1 MKKNKKSY
9 LFGALAIILAIIW
22 LYPKAAGQFYLFRGE
37 RSIDLVIENVYGA
50 DKNAIACTL
59 PPVED
64 PDDRAP
70 LRTAIADL
78 TKSVDQNPA
87 LDHAYILLGR
97 AYCYLGEIDNAV
109 VMYQQY
115 VSQRPNN
122 PLGHLELGFSLE
134 RLPDQE
140 QAVAHW
146 KKAGL
151 TAEDFERRAQRARQL
166 NKIDDALDWYRRSS
180 WIDPERAEP
189 WIGIG
194 KLLEE
199 IQDYDGALEAYKVAY
214 AVNPEASVLSLAN
227 RYYQQ
232 GQYDEAA
239 GLLQTALDRYLG
251 SNDRLQWW
259 LLLGDIRRAA
269 GDWDSA
275 VELYTDALTEFPNDI
290 DLHISMGW
298 SYYEVDRN
306 TELALEHFER
316 AIELNPDSN
325 KGYYAIA
332 TLLNREERFN
342 EAEKWYA
349 ETVAREPVT
358 TWQILMQGNNLRSAG
373 KILQA
378 IEVYQTIIETKPRY
392 DWAHFEIALAN
403 YYLGEYESA
412 SEAIVTAIS
421 YSASPSQHY
430 YNRAGRIFEQLGDF
444 ETAIAYYQKALELN
458 PNLSS
463 ARDGLNRIADGEH
476 Q

>member
-151 TAEDFERRAQRARQL
+151 TAEDFLDKSLASFKKREYHEAMLWNKRASIMQGYHPDDIDKELCDDCVVLESFFTGERWQPCSWCENVEGELQL
-166 NKIDDALDWYRRSS
+166 NNGVLDLSYQNRLEERDRFLFLLRPRIPIDEFDEFILRLRGLPETLFMIEFVIDGERTRPISYQPVSDQWQLIRIPLEGKVLQEILLGIGEPGTLPSNEESRL
-180 WIDPERAEP
+180 WID
-189 WIGIG
+189 W
-194 KLLEE
+194 
-199 IQDYDGALEAYKVAY
+199 
-214 AVNPEASVLSLAN
+214 
-227 RYYQQ
+227 
-232 GQYDEAA
+232 
-239 GLLQTALDRYLG
+239 
-251 SNDRLQWW
+251 
-259 LLLGDIRRAA
+259 
-269 GDWDSA
+269 
-275 VELYTDALTEFPNDI
+275 
-290 DLHISMGW
+290 
-298 SYYEVDRN
+298 
-306 TELALEHFER
+306 
-316 AIELNPDSN
+316 
-325 KGYYAIA
+325 
-332 TLLNREERFN
+332 
-342 EAEKWYA
+342 
-349 ETVAREPVT
+349 
-358 TWQILMQGNNLRSAG
+358 
-373 KILQA
+373 
-378 IEVYQTIIETKPRY
+378 
-392 DWAHFEIALAN
+392 IAL
-403 YYLGEYESA
+403 
-412 SEAIVTAIS
+412 
-421 YSASPSQHY
+421 
-430 YNRAGRIFEQLGDF
+430 
-444 ETAIAYYQKALELN
+444 K
-458 PNLSS
+458 
-463 ARDGLNRIADGEH
+463 
-476 Q
+476 